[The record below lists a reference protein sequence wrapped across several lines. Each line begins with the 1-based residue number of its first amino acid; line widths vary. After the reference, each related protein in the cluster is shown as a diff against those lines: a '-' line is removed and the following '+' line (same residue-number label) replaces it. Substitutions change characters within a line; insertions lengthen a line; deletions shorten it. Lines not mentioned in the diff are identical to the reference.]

1 MFASVFQDWRPTKV
15 KDSLNELNISKIGLG
30 TAQLGN
36 LFRETSEEESLATI
50 DQAWE
55 EGIRYFDTAPHY
67 GLGLSEKR
75 VGEALRLKN
84 RSEFVISTK
93 VGRLLI
99 PTPENANNKDDQG
112 FDVPAAYK
120 REWDFSRDGIFRS
133 VEESLNR
140 TGLDY
145 FDILYLHDPDDHFE
159 QASTEGISALIELR
173 EQGAVK
179 AVGAGMNYA
188 APLAELIR
196 RADIDLVMC
205 AGRFSLLDSSALDDL
220 LPTALRSGVGVIA
233 AGVYNSGLLSKNK
246 PSNTS
251 HFDYKPA
258 PQDLITRA
266 VRIADVC
273 QEYGVSLPEAA
284 IAYVM
289 DHPAVLSV
297 VLGARGTEQVAQNVK
312 NSKKILPDELWG
324 ALVSEGLIKEYQK

>member
-1 MFASVFQDWRPTKV
+1 M
-15 KDSLNELNISKIGLG
+15 KDSLKSLNISKLGLG

-36 LFRETSEEESLATI
+36 LYRETSDEESRETI
-50 DQAWE
+50 NKAWE

-67 GLGLSEKR
+67 GLGLSESR
-75 VGEALRLKN
+75 VGEALRQRVRN
-84 RSEFVISTK
+84 EFVISTK

-99 PTPENANNKDDQG
+99 PTPANAKNKDDQG
-112 FDVPAAYK
+112 FDVPA
-120 REWDFSRDGIFRS
+120 RFRRDWDFSRDGIFRS

-140 TGLDY
+140 TGLDH
-145 FDILYLHDPDDHFE
+145 FDILYLHDPDDYFE

-173 EQGAVK
+173 EQGVVK

-205 AGRFSLLDSSALDDL
+205 AGRFTLLDSSALDDL
-220 LPTALRSGVGVIA
+220 LPTALNSGVGVIA
-233 AGVYNSGLLSKNK
+233 AGVYNSGLLSSNK

-258 PQDLITRA
+258 PQRLIERA
-266 VRIADVC
+266 LRISEVC

-289 DHPAVLSV
+289 GHPAVLSV
-297 VLGARGTEQVAQNVK
+297 VLGARGIDQVAQNAK
-312 NSKKILPDELWG
+312 NSTTKLPDELWG